1 MLAVDPADNLT
12 RTQDLPSRIKGFGVK
27 SVVADERQNCFVFV
41 QDAESGDV
49 YLNDTQCDTDQAV
62 VCELEV
68 ARQGKV
74 SEDSLCWI
82 MFPIRLLCNQGSQGA
97 PSVAIRPA
105 ELQGRPL
112 GRARFEEAEVR
123 RGVQPQRAEMRRNQV
138 RSLTFKTINISIS
151 E

>member
-1 MLAVDPADNLT
+1 MVVIDPADNLT

-68 ARQGKV
+68 ARQGNV
-74 SEDSLCWI
+74 SEDSLDNVSNSFGLQPG
-82 MFPIRLLCNQGSQGA
+82 FPRS
-97 PSVAIRPA
+97 
-105 ELQGRPL
+105 
-112 GRARFEEAEVR
+112 
-123 RGVQPQRAEMRRNQV
+123 PQRCD
-138 RSLTFKTINISIS
+138 TTG
-151 E
+151 